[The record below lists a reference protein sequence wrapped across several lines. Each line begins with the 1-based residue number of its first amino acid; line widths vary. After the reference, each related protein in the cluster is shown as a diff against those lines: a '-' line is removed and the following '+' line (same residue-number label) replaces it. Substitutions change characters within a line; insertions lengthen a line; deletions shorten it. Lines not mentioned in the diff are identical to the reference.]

1 MINKIKSKMLTYLF
15 KDWVANEYD
24 LETLELTKGMIH
36 NREIMLK
43 TIIDKVQHKP
53 ILGFRQH
60 TKI

>member
-24 LETLELTKGMIH
+24 LETLELTKGLIN

-43 TIIDKVQHKP
+43 TIIDKVNHKQ
-53 ILGFRQH
+53 ILGYRSH
-60 TKI
+60 CK